1 MARPREKY
9 WYALKVFY
17 NRVDRLR
24 EDFKAARYDTF
35 VPMTRVKEGSRIV
48 DVPLIPSLL
57 FVKCSAEYLENLQR
71 EKWDVFMFY
80 KEADSRKPGA
90 ILDHEMDVFR
100 LATSAAAEGAEFLG
114 TDTDKYMVGDKV
126 RVTDGPYKGYEGYV
140 RRIRHDRKLIVCVQG
155 IAVVAFPNVKIEN
168 VEKI

>member
-35 VPMTRVKEGSRIV
+35 VPMTRVKEGARIV
-48 DVPLIPSLL
+48 EVPLIPSLL
-57 FVKCSAEYLENLQR
+57 FVKCSSTYLEKLKR
-71 EKWDVFMFY
+71 DKWDVFMYY
-80 KEADSRKPGA
+80 KEADGNGPGP
-90 ILDHEMDVFR
+90 ISDHEMDVFR

-140 RRIRHDRKLIVCVQG
+140 RRIRHDRKLLVCVQG

>member
-24 EDFKAARYDTF
+24 DVFKDARYETF
-35 VPMTRVKEGSRIV
+35 VPMIQTKEGARIV
-48 DVPLIPSLL
+48 QKPLIPSLL
-57 FVKCSAEYLENLQR
+57 FVFCPAPFLETLKR
-71 EKWDVFMFY
+71 EKWDVFMYY
-80 KEADSRKPGA
+80 KGTDGKGPGA
-90 ILDHEMDVFR
+90 ISDHDMEVFK
-100 LATSAAAEGAEFLG
+100 LATSAAAVGAEFLG
-114 TDTDKYMVGDKV
+114 TETEKYMVGDKV

-140 RRIRHDRKLIVCVQG
+140 RRIKHDRKLLVCVQG
-155 IAVVAFPNVKIEN
+155 VAVVAFPNVGIEN